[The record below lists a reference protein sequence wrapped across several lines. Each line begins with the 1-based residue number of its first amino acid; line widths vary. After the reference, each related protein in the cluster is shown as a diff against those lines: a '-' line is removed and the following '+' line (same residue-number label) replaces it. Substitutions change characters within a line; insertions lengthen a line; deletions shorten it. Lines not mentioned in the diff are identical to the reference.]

1 VSEEPAKR
9 RYVEAVLET
18 YIGLPGTPKRSSRR
32 DRRLAATLY
41 EKRRPLKTVRS
52 ALLLAAARRALR
64 SAEAPILAPIRTL
77 FYFLPVIEEL
87 LEVPQD
93 TSYLRYLE
101 TKLQTLIEE
110 KRRSLSG

>member
-1 VSEEPAKR
+1 
-9 RYVEAVLET
+9 
-18 YIGLPGTPKRSSRR
+18 
-32 DRRLAATLY
+32 
-41 EKRRPLKTVRS
+41 
-52 ALLLAAARRALR
+52 
-64 SAEAPILAPIRTL
+64 
-77 FYFLPVIEEL
+77 VIEEL